1 MNIEL
6 DEEMKDTI
14 VCDAL
19 KQLYFE
25 LLNRQDD
32 EFAIYS
38 WCPVEEAKKLA
49 KMRKAIKRVH
59 NLFAVPSEH
68 I

>member
-14 VCDAL
+14 VCEAL

-25 LLNRQDD
+25 LLNRAED

-38 WCPVEEAKKLA
+38 WCPVEEAEKLA
-49 KMRKAIKRVH
+49 KLRKAIKRVH
-59 NLFAVPSEH
+59 NLFSVPSEH